1 MNQSTSNNYFTLSD
15 LEHTVTKITQNI
27 NRNQLKQVFEQPQ
40 KTCLK
45 FLKSLW
51 SDVNIENHCNLTN
64 IDFNQLQKAED
75 ILIPETIDDQC
86 LECFNS
92 SKRKLS
98 AFEQLFLSNYN
109 LAMNDFE
116 DGKIKESF
124 SSYDH
129 YL

>member
-1 MNQSTSNNYFTLSD
+1 MNQLTLNNHFTLSD
-15 LEHTVTKITQNI
+15 LENTVTKISQNI
-27 NRNQLKQVFEQPQ
+27 NRTQLKQVFEQPQ
-40 KTCLK
+40 KTCMK
-45 FLKSLW
+45 FLKNLW
-51 SDVNIENHCNLTN
+51 SDINIENHCNLTN
-64 IDFNQLQKAED
+64 IDFNHVQKTAD
-75 ILIPETIDDQC
+75 IPIPETIDDQC

-116 DGKIKESF
+116 DGKIKGSY
-124 SSYDH
+124 SSYDQ